1 MIDATHWEK
10 LRAMDPRDVTARS
23 LADYDAPSAEY
34 RLRIL
39 TDEVRISPEKR
50 AVAWP
55 PGAEAGPSTGLRVG
69 PSTALK
75 ATKPPGFNYW
85 LVSVVYLLS
94 AKALPPKGGW
104 VSATSLPYGEFFFRG
119 PHALATDAVATAFAD
134 RPEAFEQAAE
144 ALGGKP
150 WPAAPCP
157 EHSRRVCP
165 EPRRRAGAFVLPALP
180 RVPMLVQLWERDEEF
195 PARAS
200 FLFDSTA
207 GDQLM
212 VDAIWSLSAIVAKRL
227 VESAG

>member
-23 LADYDAPSAEY
+23 LADYDAQSAEF

-55 PGAEAGPSTGLRVG
+55 PDARAGG
-69 PSTALK
+69 
-75 ATKPPGFNYW
+75 PPGFNYW

-94 AKALPPKGGW
+94 AKALPPKGDW

-119 PHALATDAVATAFAD
+119 PHALPTEAVAAAFGP
-134 RPEAFEQAAE
+134 RPEAFERAAE

-150 WPAAPCP
+150 WA
-157 EHSRRVCP
+157 EGR
-165 EPRRRAGAFVLPALP
+165 GAFVLPALP

-207 GDQLM
+207 GDHLM
-212 VDAIWSLSAIVAKRL
+212 VDAIWTLSAIVAKRL
-227 VESAG
+227 IESAG

>member
-10 LRAMDPRDVTARS
+10 LGAMAPRDVTARS

-39 TDEVRISPEKR
+39 TDEIRISPEKR

-55 PGAEAGPSTGLRVG
+55 PDARAAPA
-69 PSTALK
+69 TALR
-75 ATKPPGFNYW
+75 AGKPPGVNYW

-104 VSATSLPYGEFFFRG
+104 VSATSLPYGEFFFHG
-119 PHALATDAVATAFAD
+119 PHALPTDAVAAAFGD
-134 RPEAFEQAAE
+134 RPEAFERAAA

-150 WPAAPCP
+150 WPPARDPAFGS
-157 EHSRRVCP
+157 EAQARRERSR
-165 EPRRRAGAFVLPALP
+165 AGGAFVLPALP
-180 RVPMLVQLWERDEEF
+180 RVPMLAQLWERDEEF

-200 FLFDSTA
+200 FLFDSAA
-207 GDQLM
+207 GEHLR
-212 VDAIWSLSAIVAKRL
+212 VDAILALSAIVAKRL

>member
-23 LADYDAPSAEY
+23 LADYDAPSAQY

-50 AVAWP
+50 TVAWP
-55 PGAEAGPSTGLRVG
+55 PSAGAGAA
-69 PSTALK
+69 TALRT
-75 ATKPPGFNYW
+75 AKPPGFNYW

-94 AKALPPKGGW
+94 AKALPPKGEW

-119 PHALATDAVATAFAD
+119 PHALATEAVAAAFAD
-134 RPEAFEQAAE
+134 RPEAFERAAE
-144 ALGGKP
+144 ALGGKR

-157 EHSRRVCP
+157 EHSRRG
-165 EPRRRAGAFVLPALP
+165 GAFVLPALP

-207 GDQLM
+207 GDHLM

>member
-1 MIDATHWEK
+1 MIDAMHWEK
-10 LRAMDPRDVTARS
+10 LRAMHPRDVTARS

-55 PGAEAGPSTGLRVG
+55 PDAGADASTALRAGPSTPLRAG
-69 PSTALK
+69 
-75 ATKPPGFNYW
+75 KPPGFNYW

-94 AKALPPKGGW
+94 AKALPPKGDW

-119 PHALATDAVATAFAD
+119 PHALATEAVASAFAD
-134 RPEAFEQAAE
+134 RPEAFVRAAE
-144 ALGGKP
+144 TLGGKP
-150 WPAAPCP
+150 WPAAPGP
-157 EHSRRVCP
+157 EQSRRG
-165 EPRRRAGAFVLPALP
+165 GAFVLPALP

-207 GDQLM
+207 GDHLM

-227 VESAG
+227 AESAG

>member
-134 RPEAFEQAAE
+134 RPEAFERAAE
-144 ALGGKP
+144 ALGGKR

-157 EHSRRVCP
+157 EHSRRG
-165 EPRRRAGAFVLPALP
+165 GAFVLPALP
-180 RVPMLVQLWERDEEF
+180 RVPMLAQLWERDEEF

-207 GDQLM
+207 GDHLM

>member
-10 LRAMDPRDVTARS
+10 LRAMDPADVTIRS
-23 LADYDAPSAEY
+23 LAEYDAQSAEY

-50 AVAWP
+50 TVEWP
-55 PGAEAGPSTGLRVG
+55 PKMCAA
-69 PSTALK
+69 PSTALR
-75 ATKPPGFNYW
+75 AGKPPGFHYW

-94 AKALPPKGGW
+94 AKALRPKGQW

-119 PHALATDAVATAFAD
+119 PHALPTDAVATAFAD
-134 RPEAFEQAAE
+134 RPEAFERAAA
-144 ALGGKP
+144 ALGGTP
-150 WPAAPCP
+150 WPSA
-157 EHSRRVCP
+157 RR
-165 EPRRRAGAFVLPALP
+165 AFVLPALP
-180 RVPMLVQLWERDEEF
+180 RVPMLAQFWERDEEF

-207 GDQLM
+207 GEHLM
-212 VDAIWSLSAIVAKRL
+212 VDAILALSAIVAKRL

>member
-10 LRAMDPRDVTARS
+10 LGAMDPRDVTARS
-23 LADYDAPSAEY
+23 LAEYDAPSAEY

-55 PGAEAGPSTGLRVG
+55 PDARAS
-69 PSTALK
+69 
-75 ATKPPGFNYW
+75 KPPGFNYW

-94 AKALPPKGGW
+94 AKALPPKGAW

-119 PHALATDAVATAFAD
+119 PHALPTQPVADAFGD
-134 RPEAFEQAAE
+134 RPEAFARAAE

-150 WPAAPCP
+150 WPQARG
-157 EHSRRVCP
+157 S
-165 EPRRRAGAFVLPALP
+165 FVLPALP
-180 RVPMLVQLWERDEEF
+180 RVPMLAQLWERDEEF

-207 GDQLM
+207 GEHLM
-212 VDAIWSLSAIVAKRL
+212 VDAILALSAIVAKRL

>member
-10 LRAMDPRDVTARS
+10 LCAMDPRGVTARS
-23 LADYDAPSAEY
+23 LADYDAPSGEY

-55 PGAEAGPSTGLRVG
+55 LDANAGPSAALRAG
-69 PSTALK
+69 
-75 ATKPPGFNYW
+75 KPPGFNYW

-94 AKALPPKGGW
+94 AKALRPKGNW

-119 PHALATDAVATAFAD
+119 PHALPTESVAAAFGD
-134 RPEAFEQAAE
+134 RPVAFERAAK

-150 WPAAPCP
+150 WPETACC
-157 EHSRRVCP
+157 EQSRR
-165 EPRRRAGAFVLPALP
+165 GGSYVLPALP
-180 RVPMLVQLWERDEEF
+180 RVPMLAQLWERDEEF

-207 GDQLM
+207 GEHLM
-212 VDAIWSLSAIVAKRL
+212 VDAILALSAIVAKRL
-227 VESAG
+227 VETAAALTG

>member
-10 LRAMDPRDVTARS
+10 LRAMDPADVTARS
-23 LADYDAPSAEY
+23 LAEYDAQSAEY

-50 AVAWP
+50 TVAWSS
-55 PGAEAGPSTGLRVG
+55 EMLRAG
-69 PSTALK
+69 
-75 ATKPPGFNYW
+75 KPPGFNYW

-94 AKALPPKGGW
+94 AKALPLRGSW

-119 PHALATDAVATAFAD
+119 PHALPTEAVATAFGD
-134 RPEAFEQAAE
+134 RPETFERAAE

-150 WPAAPCP
+150 PPSEP
-157 EHSRRVCP
+157 SRMRC
-165 EPRRRAGAFVLPALP
+165 ALVLPALP

-207 GDQLM
+207 GDHLM
-212 VDAIWSLSAIVAKRL
+212 VDAILALSAIVAKRL
-227 VESAG
+227 VESAD

>member
-10 LRAMDPRDVTARS
+10 LRAMDPRDVAARS

-39 TDEVRISPEKR
+39 TDEVRISPERR

-55 PGAEAGPSTGLRVG
+55 PGVPAV
-69 PSTALK
+69 PSTALR
-75 ATKPPGFNYW
+75 AGKPPGFNYW

-94 AKALPPKGGW
+94 AKALQAKGGW
-104 VSATSLPYGEFFFRG
+104 VSATALPYGEFFFRG
-119 PHALATDAVATAFAD
+119 PHALQTDVVESAFGD
-134 RPEAFEQAAE
+134 RPEAFERAAE

-150 WPAAPCP
+150 WPAA
-157 EHSRRVCP
+157 RR
-165 EPRRRAGAFVLPALP
+165 AFVLPALP

-207 GDQLM
+207 GDHLL

>member
-1 MIDATHWEK
+1 MIDATHWER
-10 LRAMDPRDVTARS
+10 LCALDPLDVTARS
-23 LADYDAPSAEY
+23 LADYDAQSAEY

-50 AVAWP
+50 TVAWP
-55 PGAEAGPSTGLRVG
+55 HDASANPSSALRAG
-69 PSTALK
+69 
-75 ATKPPGFNYW
+75 KPPGFHYW

-119 PHALATDAVATAFAD
+119 PHALPTDAVAAAFED
-134 RPEAFEQAAE
+134 RPEAFARAAE
-144 ALGGKP
+144 ALGGKA
-150 WPAAPCP
+150 WASA
-157 EHSRRVCP
+157 R
-165 EPRRRAGAFVLPALP
+165 GAFILPALP
-180 RVPMLVQLWERDEEF
+180 RVPMLAQFWERDEEF

-207 GDQLM
+207 GEHLM
-212 VDAIWSLSAIVAKRL
+212 VDTILALSAIVAKRL

>member
-23 LADYDAPSAEY
+23 LAEYDAPSDEY
-34 RLRIL
+34 RLQIL

-55 PGAEAGPSTGLRVG
+55 PDASAG
-69 PSTALK
+69 PSTALR
-75 ATKPPGFNYW
+75 AGPSTALRAGPSTALRANKPPGFNYW

-94 AKALPPKGGW
+94 AKALRPKGDW

-119 PHALATDAVATAFAD
+119 PHALPTDSVAVAFGD
-134 RPEAFEQAAE
+134 RPEVFERAAM

-150 WPAAPCP
+150 WPEA
-157 EHSRRVCP
+157 RR
-165 EPRRRAGAFVLPALP
+165 AFVLPALP
-180 RVPMLVQLWERDEEF
+180 RVPMLAQLWERDEEF

-207 GDQLM
+207 GEHLM
-212 VDAIWSLSAIVAKRL
+212 VDAILALSAIVAKRL
-227 VESAG
+227 VETATALTG

>member
-23 LADYDAPSAEY
+23 LADYDASSDEY

-39 TDEVRISPEKR
+39 TDEVRISPERR

-55 PGAEAGPSTGLRVG
+55 PGARAA
-69 PSTALK
+69 PSTALG
-75 ATKPPGFNYW
+75 AGKPPGFNYW

-94 AKALPPKGGW
+94 AKALQPKGGW
-104 VSATSLPYGEFFFRG
+104 VSATGLPYGEFFFRG
-119 PHALATDAVATAFAD
+119 PHALPTDAVASAFGD
-134 RPEAFEQAAE
+134 RPEAFERAAE

-150 WPAAPCP
+150 WPAA
-157 EHSRRVCP
+157 R
-165 EPRRRAGAFVLPALP
+165 GAFVLPALP

-200 FLFDSTA
+200 FLFDCTA
-207 GDQLM
+207 GDHLM
-212 VDAIWSLSAIVAKRL
+212 VDAIWSLSTIVAKRL

>member
-50 AVAWP
+50 SVAWP
-55 PGAEAGPSTGLRVG
+55 PGAGGDPSTPLR
-69 PSTALK
+69 A
-75 ATKPPGFNYW
+75 AKPPGFNYW

-94 AKALPPKGGW
+94 AKALPPKGDW

-119 PHALATDAVATAFAD
+119 PHALATEAVASGFAD
-134 RPEAFEQAAE
+134 RPEAFARAAE

-150 WPAAPCP
+150 WPAAPGP
-157 EHSRRVCP
+157 EHSGRG
-165 EPRRRAGAFVLPALP
+165 GAFVLPALP
-180 RVPMLVQLWERDEEF
+180 RVPMLAQLWERDEEF
-195 PARAS
+195 PARAG

-207 GDQLM
+207 GDHLM

>member
-23 LADYDAPSAEY
+23 LADYDAQSAEY

-39 TDEVRISPEKR
+39 TDEIRISPEKR

-55 PGAEAGPSTGLRVG
+55 PDARAA
-69 PSTALK
+69 PSTAPGAALGNVER
-75 ATKPPGFNYW
+75 AGKPPGFNYW

-94 AKALPPKGGW
+94 AKALRPKGDW

-119 PHALATDAVATAFAD
+119 PHALPTDAVAAAFGD
-134 RPEAFEQAAE
+134 RPEAFERAAE

-150 WPAAPCP
+150 WPAM
-157 EHSRRVCP
+157 R
-165 EPRRRAGAFVLPALP
+165 GAFVLPALP
-180 RVPMLVQLWERDEEF
+180 RVPMLAQLWQRDEEF

-207 GDQLM
+207 GDHLM
-212 VDAIWSLSAIVAKRL
+212 VDAILALSAIVAKRL